1 MGGLF
6 RAPKPVTIEPP
17 APPVQAQSVA
27 AVTAQ
32 SEADADAAGRDARLK
47 AIARARRGLPGT
59 IATGER
65 GVLDPL
71 PAFATRKT
79 LLGE

>member
-6 RAPKPVTIEPP
+6 TAPKPVAIEPP
-17 APPVQAQSVA
+17 APQPAPA
-27 AVTAQ
+27 TGT
-32 SEADADAAGRDARLK
+32 DAAAAAAADDAARDARLK
-47 AIARARRGLPGT
+47 AVERARRGLAGT
-59 IATGER
+59 VATSAR

-71 PAFATRKT
+71 PLLPTRKT

>member
-6 RAPKPVTIEPP
+6 RAPKPAVIE
-17 APPVQAQSVA
+17 APPQPAQQASVA
-27 AVTAQ
+27 VAEATSAAAAETAAQTERMQ
-32 SEADADAAGRDARLK
+32 SATRS
-47 AIARARRGLPGT
+47 RRGLAGT
-59 IATGER
+59 VATSPR

-71 PAFATRKT
+71 PVFVSRKT